1 MLSYQT
7 EYRLQGLFFDF
18 STQNFIVVLYSLSSH
33 QMMGNCFYRLLLVDF
48 QISVARRKYPII
60 FVISFGCI
68 DEIWSDVVNSVSES
82 WLLSQRTTNWMY
94 LGIFFSWETSRGRI
108 IWHVR
113 NILKHS
119 CFRPLSYWVYTLYGT
134 LEINYFNHVL
144 GAFFVSIHLFTF
156 LHHFFYPVDFSVR
169 LIPSAWMVNA
179 LPLLPVDIQK
189 EPSYHNIEKTLC
201 LPHPVFS
208 HTISWKFQVVVY
220 CLSFFW
226 TAFDCLHH
234 QNTGKDLKT
243 SLSSSSYL

>member
-33 QMMGNCFYRLLLVDF
+33 QMMGNCLYRLLLVDF
-48 QISVARRKYPII
+48 QISVARRKYPMI

-82 WLLSQRTTNWMY
+82 WLLSQRTTNWIY

-156 LHHFFYPVDFSVR
+156 LHHFFLSSGFLCKINSFCLNGECFTITSCGHPKGTQ
-169 LIPSAWMVNA
+169 
-179 LPLLPVDIQK
+179 LPQHWKNLVLA
-189 EPSYHNIEKTLC
+189 SSS
-201 LPHPVFS
+201 VFS
-208 HTISWKFQVVVY
+208 HYILKIPGC
-220 CLSFFW
+220 CLLLEFLLNSIW
-226 TAFDCLHH
+226 L
-234 QNTGKDLKT
+234 LT
-243 SLSSSSYL
+243 SSEYW